1 MCESLDFVNYFV
13 FIQFKE
19 GLAKQMARENIENR
33 SERSKKSFHFIP
45 SSSQSLGSRGFFLTQ
60 ILIVWDE
67 TANGSLI
74 KPWATEFYFILCI
87 SRTDRWI
94 QGSLSS
100 LSLSFH
106 IAISMVYSF
115 IVRRESLEFPD
126 YCFLFKHSVT
136 QVTV

>member
-1 MCESLDFVNYFV
+1 MCESLDYVNYFV
-13 FIQFKE
+13 LIQFKE

-60 ILIVWDE
+60 ILIVCDE
-67 TANGSLI
+67 TATLENGSLI

-115 IVRRESLEFPD
+115 IVRRESLEFPRLL
-126 YCFLFKHSVT
+126 FLV
-136 QVTV
+136 